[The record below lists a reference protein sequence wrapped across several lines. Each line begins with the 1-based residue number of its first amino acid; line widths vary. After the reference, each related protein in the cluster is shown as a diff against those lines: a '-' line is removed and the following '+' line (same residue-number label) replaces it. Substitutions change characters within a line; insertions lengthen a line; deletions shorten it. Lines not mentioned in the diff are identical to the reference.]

1 MSETT
6 KEMLQLHNTA
16 FPSRGGF
23 RGEGGVV
30 VGGGGGGGGGLG
42 IEPHP
47 ALTQNFISM
56 GKFG

>member
-23 RGEGGVV
+23 RG
-30 VGGGGGGGGGLG
+30 GGGGGGGGSESNPTPL
-42 IEPHP
+42 
-47 ALTQNFISM
+47 
-56 GKFG
+56 